1 LSQQRQAENF
11 PVSLRVLPREL
22 RRDLVAVY
30 DVVRV
35 IDDLGDEA
43 VGDRLALL
51 ENFAADQHRAFTG
64 QQPEIEVLR
73 RLVPTI
79 RRRNLAEQ
87 PLIDLIEAN
96 RMDQRITRYQ
106 GFEDLI
112 GYCRLSAVPIGR
124 LVLQIFDRPEPELA
138 ALSDDV
144 CIALQ
149 ILEHC
154 QDVAE
159 DYRRGRIYLPLD
171 DLRAHRVEPAE
182 LAGST
187 AGPGLRAVINLEL
200 DRCER
205 LLDSG
210 NRLVGR
216 LHGWSRL
223 AIAGYL
229 AGGRATV
236 AAIRRDGGDPLTSV
250 PKPSRLGTA
259 SYALRVLAAAALRRD
274 RPAG

>member
-11 PVSLRVLPREL
+11 PVSLRVLPGEL
-22 RRDLVAVY
+22 RHDLVAVY

-43 VGDRLALL
+43 AGNRLALL
-51 ENFAADQHRAFTG
+51 DDFAADQHRAFTG
-64 QQPEIEVLR
+64 QQPELEVLR

-87 PLIDLIEAN
+87 PLLDQIEAN
-96 RMDQRITRYQ
+96 RMDQRTSSYQ
-106 GFEDLI
+106 SFEDLV

-159 DYRRGRIYLPLD
+159 DYRRGRIYLPLA

-182 LAGST
+182 LGGTAAGE
-187 AGPGLRAVINLEL
+187 GLRAVINLEL

-210 NRLVGR
+210 NRLVDL
-216 LHGWSRL
+216 LHGWARL

-236 AAIRRDGGDPLTSV
+236 AAIRRSGGDTLTSV
-250 PKPSRLGTA
+250 PKPGRLRTA
-259 SYALRVLAAAALRRD
+259 WYALRVLAAAPLRRD